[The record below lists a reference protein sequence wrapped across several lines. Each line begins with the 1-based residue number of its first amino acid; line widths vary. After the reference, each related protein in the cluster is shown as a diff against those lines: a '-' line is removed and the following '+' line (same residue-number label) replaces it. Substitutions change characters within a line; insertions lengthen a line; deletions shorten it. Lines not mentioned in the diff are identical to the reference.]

1 MSERPKRKPRP
12 GFTMADAIN
21 KAMDEALGEDP
32 TTMLIGE
39 DVGRLGGVFRLS
51 VGLQDKYGAERV
63 VDTPLAEA
71 GFSGAAVGLAL
82 NGMRPIVEIQ
92 FDGFI
97 YPALNE
103 IFTQVAKIPQRI
115 DDPAAM
121 PVTFRIPCGGRIR
134 SPELHSES
142 PEAYFAHTPDLHVV
156 AAGDPRNARA
166 LLLAAIRSDEPYIYM
181 ESKRLYRRE
190 RIEPEDEVA
199 ELDPTKVRQI
209 AEGEDLVIFTYGP
222 MIDFAKAAAQ
232 ELAEEGI
239 GAAVVDLVSLAPL
252 DEEGILEAAGR
263 SGRVMVAA
271 ESIERCSVAAS
282 VIALLATKGFDSL
295 RAAPRMVLAPN
306 RPYPPARQ
314 EDDYLPSRDEV
325 VAAARALTAK

>member
-1 MSERPKRKPRP
+1 MSERPKRKRP

-21 KAMDEALGEDP
+21 RAMDEALGEDP

-39 DVGRLGGVFRLS
+39 DVGKLGGVFRIS
-51 VGLQDKYGAERV
+51 VGLQNKYGAERV

-103 IFTQVAKIPQRI
+103 IFTQVAKIPQRLG
-115 DDPAAM
+115 DPGVM
-121 PVTFRIPCGGRIR
+121 PVTFRVPCGGRIR
-134 SPELHSES
+134 APELHSES

-166 LLLAAIRSDEPYIYM
+166 LLRAAIRSDEPYVFL

-199 ELDPTKVRQI
+199 ELDPTKVRRI
-209 AEGEDLVIFTYGP
+209 GDGEDLVIFTYGP
-222 MIDFAKAAAQ
+222 MIDYAKAAAKA
-232 ELAEEGI
+232 LAYEGI
-239 GAAVVDLVSLAPL
+239 GAVVVDLVSLAPL
-252 DEEGILEAAGR
+252 DEEGILEAAGA
-263 SGRVMVAA
+263 SGRVLVAA
-271 ESIERCSVAAS
+271 ESIERCSVAATVVS
-282 VIALLATKGFDSL
+282 LLATKAFDSL
-295 RAAPRMVLAPN
+295 RAAPRLVSAPN

-314 EDDYLPSRDEV
+314 EDDYLPSHDDLLS
-325 VAAARALTAK
+325 AARSLVAK